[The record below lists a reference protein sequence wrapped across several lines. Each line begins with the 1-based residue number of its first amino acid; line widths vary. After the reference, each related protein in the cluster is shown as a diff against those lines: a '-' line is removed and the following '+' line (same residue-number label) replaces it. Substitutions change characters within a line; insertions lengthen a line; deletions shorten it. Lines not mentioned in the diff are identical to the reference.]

1 MTIAAP
7 RPQLGTPMR
16 MRLVL
21 VDDHRI
27 VLSGLSYLLKLEE
40 DIEVLAECCSGSEGL
55 AAVQRLR
62 PDILVLDM
70 LMPGLNGLDILR
82 ALQAEP
88 DPPRVLLLT
97 AAISEDEMIQAV
109 SLGVSGVILKE
120 MAPQQLV
127 QCLRKIH
134 GGGTWLENDV
144 VARALDKLINAAP
157 PPPDNSGLTPR
168 ELEVVRLVA
177 DGLSNKGIARRGR
190 ITEGTV
196 KQHLHNIYEKLG
208 VHGRVNLVRHAR
220 DRGLL

>member
-1 MTIAAP
+1 MMTIDAP
-7 RPQLGTPMR
+7 LTQP

-21 VDDHRI
+21 VDDHRM
-27 VLSGLSYLLKLEE
+27 VLRGLSYLLKLEE
-40 DIEVLAECCSGSEGL
+40 GIEVLAECCSGSEGL

-62 PDILVLDM
+62 PDILVLDL
-70 LMPGLNGLDILR
+70 LMPGLDGLDILR
-82 ALQAEP
+82 ALQTEP

-109 SLGVSGVILKE
+109 GLGVRGVILKE

-127 QCLRKIH
+127 LCLRKIH
-134 GGGTWLENDV
+134 SGGTWLEKDV
-144 VARALDKLINAAP
+144 VARALNKLINAAAP
-157 PPPDNSGLTPR
+157 PRPDNSGLTPR

-177 DGLSNKGIARRGR
+177 GGLSNKEIARRVR
-190 ITEGTV
+190 ITEGTA

-208 VHGRVNLVRHAR
+208 VQGRVNLARHAR